1 MTDQGRGD
9 HPYGD
14 GRCVGSSSAA
24 RQDDGVP
31 VPDGPS
37 AVGHEELR
45 DGELLSEAGVA
56 QSQDPVTVGSLAM
69 GPGDAAGGTAYPAGP
84 ASATATRPGYHPAD
98 RPGPAAAGAGGG
110 GGGHRRRGVRR
121 APRFS
126 RRGKVVLWVAAGM
139 VLVLV
144 AGGALV
150 YLKLNANL
158 QSAPLDL
165 GGTQAAEKT
174 DPFGRAAVNI
184 LLIGSDTR
192 GNRGDCKLGGD
203 CGSGSNADVEML
215 VHLSADRSNATI
227 MSIPRDTIVNVPQC
241 TGPGT
246 GTVPHVYPALQSVQ
260 ITSSLQDG
268 GPGCT
273 VATVHALTGVTID
286 HFVMIDFSGVVNMA
300 DDVGGVPV
308 CVSANVFDPYSH
320 LRLTKGT
327 HVVSGVQALEFLR
340 TRHGFLYGGDLY
352 RTQAQHMYLSALI
365 RKMKSAST
373 LADPVTLYNL
383 ANDATRA
390 VTVDPSLDSIPRLI
404 GLASDLNKVPT
415 KRITFVTMPT
425 VPYPAN
431 PGNWL
436 SPAMPAAQQ
445 LFSDIAGDIP
455 LSRGGPVAPS
465 TAPAAPRATPSPTPS
480 VDKAAVPVSVE
491 NGSGLAG
498 RAHDVAAAL
507 AAAGFTQSVGD
518 VNTAY
523 TAATSLT
530 YGRGERA
537 QARAV
542 AQALRLPATALHRSG
557 SSLTLVIGTDWPTG
571 TTFPAS
577 PTASPSASPSASAGG
592 SPAGGAAVP
601 PPGSLPEN
609 ASHANECA
617 QVNPSYEF

>member
-1 MTDQGRGD
+1 M
-9 HPYGD
+9 
-14 GRCVGSSSAA
+14 A
-24 RQDDGVP
+24 RRDDGAPALAGPPAGRHGEPHGDAEVP
-31 VPDGPS
+31 HAPEPIAAPI
-37 AVGHEELR
+37 AVA
-45 DGELLSEAGVA
+45 STAM
-56 QSQDPVTVGSLAM
+56 SQEDAA
-69 GPGDAAGGTAYPAGP
+69 AAGG
-84 ASATATRPGYHPAD
+84 AD
-98 RPGPAAAGAGGG
+98 GGG
-110 GGGHRRRGVRR
+110 RGGMRR
-121 APRFS
+121 APRFG
-126 RRGKVVLWVAAGM
+126 RRGKIVIWIAAGL

-165 GGTQAAEKT
+165 GVAQNAEKT
-174 DPFGRAAVNI
+174 DPFGRAPVNI

-192 GNRGDCKLGGD
+192 SSRADCRLGGD
-203 CGSGSNADVEML
+203 CGTGSNADVEMI
-215 VHLSADRSNATI
+215 VHLSADRSNATV

-241 TGPGT
+241 MDTT
-246 GTVPHVYPALQSVQ
+246 HHVYPAMQAVQ

-273 VATVHALTGVTID
+273 VATVHALTGITID

-373 LADPVTLYNL
+373 LANPVTLYNL

-390 VTVDPSLDSIPRLI
+390 VTVDPGLDSIPRLI

-425 VPYPAN
+425 APYPGN
-431 PGNWL
+431 PVAWL

-445 LFSDIAGDIP
+445 LFSDISKDTP
-455 LSRGGPVAPS
+455 LSGSGPAAHVAHSTGPASS
-465 TAPAAPRATPSPTPS
+465 TASASPRATPAPAPS
-480 VDKAAVPVSVE
+480 VDRAAVPVSVE

-498 RAHDVAAAL
+498 RAHDIAAAL

-523 TAATSLT
+523 TATTSLT
-530 YGRGERA
+530 YGPGERA

-542 AQALRLPATALHRSG
+542 AKALRLPASAIHRAG
-557 SSLTLVIGTDWPTG
+557 ISLTLVIGTDWPSG
-571 TTFPAS
+571 ATFPAS
-577 PTASPSASPSASAGG
+577 PAPSPSATPAANGTASPAT
-592 SPAGGAAVP
+592 GAAVP
-601 PPGSLPEN
+601 PPGSAPEN
-609 ASHANECA
+609 ASHASVCA
-617 QVNPSYEF
+617 QVNPAYGF